1 MQSCMIF
8 VPFIGWL
15 VAVIIKF
22 ITNYIYY
29 STLDLKLSFSNGG
42 FPSVH
47 TATIITTTTYIGFYD
62 NFNSP
67 LFILAVTIAFIIMI
81 DATHL
86 RRSIGKH
93 ASILNHLTGKA
104 DLHEKK
110 VILISKSSVALLL
123 VSLQD
128 TFSIIFSEV
137 VILT

>member
-8 VPFIGWL
+8 CSFYWL
-15 VAVIIKF
+15 ACSSYHKNF

-93 ASILNHLTGKA
+93 ASIFKSLNREGRPP
-104 DLHEKK
+104 
-110 VILISKSSVALLL
+110 
-123 VSLQD
+123 
-128 TFSIIFSEV
+128 
-137 VILT
+137 

>member
-67 LFILAVTIAFIIMI
+67 LFT
-81 DATHL
+81 DAMN
-86 RRSIGKH
+86 KV
-93 ASILNHLTGKA
+93 LNRTPNNTKN
-104 DLHEKK
+104 
-110 VILISKSSVALLL
+110 KS
-123 VSLQD
+123 
-128 TFSIIFSEV
+128 
-137 VILT
+137 

>member
-67 LFILAVTIAFIIMI
+67 L
-81 DATHL
+81 
-86 RRSIGKH
+86 
-93 ASILNHLTGKA
+93 TGR
-104 DLHEKK
+104 EK
-110 VILISKSSVALLL
+110 SYKSL
-123 VSLQD
+123 VSG
-128 TFSIIFSEV
+128 FAV
-137 VILT
+137 HPAKILPSGYSKTMSGAETAFPT

>member
-47 TATIITTTTYIGFYD
+47 TATIITTTTYIGLYD

-93 ASILNHLTGKA
+93 ASILNHLTWKA
-104 DLHEKK
+104 DLHEKEGHTYFQ
-110 VILISKSSVALLL
+110 VISGA
-123 VSLQD
+123 
-128 TFSIIFSEV
+128 IIGIV
-137 VILT
+137 TGYILYNFF